1 MRSGFVFY
9 RSWLEAVKNLPRE
22 MQGEVLTAII
32 EYGLDGVTTG
42 SLKPITSAML
52 AMVKPQIQIDA
63 NNKRLENGLK
73 GGRPRK
79 IETETEPND
88 NQVITK
94 EKPNNNQTETKRNQ
108 TEPKEKDKVKD
119 IKKETTTSV
128 VAKKDAAKAATL
140 SRKEEFY
147 TSLIPYVEMYGKD
160 MVREFFDYWS
170 EMNKSETKMRFEQQP
185 TWEISKRL
193 STWAKREKINGN
205 RNNQNER
212 DSQQRK
218 LNSAVAVATRVQ
230 EAAAKK
236 RAELQAEGIID

>member
-52 AMVKPQIQIDA
+52 AMVKPQIDA

-79 IETETEPND
+79 N
-88 NQVITK
+88 K
-94 EKPNNNQTETKRNQ
+94 EESEPNNNQTITEEKPNINQ
-108 TEPKEKDKVKD
+108 AKTQTNPDKPKEKDKVKD

-128 VAKKDAAKAATL
+128 VEKKAAAKAATIA
-140 SRKEEFY
+140 RKEEFY
-147 TSLIPYVEMYGKD
+147 DSLVPYVEMYGKE

-185 TWEISKRL
+185 TWEIGRRL

-205 RNNQNER
+205 RNYQNQR

>member
-52 AMVKPQIQIDA
+52 AMVKPQIDA

-79 IETETEPND
+79 N
-88 NQVITK
+88 K
-94 EKPNNNQTETKRNQ
+94 EESEPNNNQTITEEKPNINQAKTKTNPDK
-108 TEPKEKDKVKD
+108 PKEKDKVKD

-128 VAKKDAAKAATL
+128 VEKKDAAKAATIA
-140 SRKEEFY
+140 RKEEFY
-147 TSLIPYVEMYGKD
+147 DSLVPYVEMYGKE

-185 TWEISKRL
+185 TWEIGRRL

-205 RNNQNER
+205 RNYQNQR

>member
-22 MQGEVLTAII
+22 IQGEVLTAII

-52 AMVKPQIQIDA
+52 AMVKPQIDA

-79 IETETEPND
+79 IETEAEPNN

-94 EKPNNNQTETKRNQ
+94 EKPNNNQTITKRNQ

-119 IKKETTTSV
+119 IQKETTTNV

-147 TSLIPYVEMYGKD
+147 NSLIPYVEMYGKD
-160 MVREFFDYWS
+160 MVRDFFDYWS

-205 RNNQNER
+205 RNSQNER

>member
-22 MQGEVLTAII
+22 IQGEVLTAII

-52 AMVKPQIQIDA
+52 AMVKPQIDA

-79 IETETEPND
+79 IETEAEPNN

-119 IKKETTTSV
+119 IQKETTTNV

-147 TSLIPYVEMYGKD
+147 NSLIPYVEMYGKD
-160 MVREFFDYWS
+160 MVRDFFDYWS

-205 RNNQNER
+205 RNSQNER

>member
-52 AMVKPQIQIDA
+52 AMVKPQIDA

-79 IETETEPND
+79 IETEAEPNN

-119 IKKETTTSV
+119 VKKETTTNV

-147 TSLIPYVEMYGKD
+147 NSLIPYVEMYGKD
-160 MVREFFDYWS
+160 MVRDFFDYWS

-205 RNNQNER
+205 RNSQNER

-218 LNSAVAVATRVQ
+218 FNSAVAVATRVQ

-236 RAELQAEGIID
+236 RAELQAEGVID

>member
-1 MRSGFVFY
+1 MRNGFVFY

-22 MQGEVLTAII
+22 IQGEVLTAII

-52 AMVKPQIQIDA
+52 AMVKPQIDA

-79 IETETEPND
+79 N
-88 NQVITK
+88 K
-94 EKPNNNQTETKRNQ
+94 EESEPNNNQTITEEKPNINQAKTKTNPDK
-108 TEPKEKDKVKD
+108 PKEKDKVKD

-128 VAKKDAAKAATL
+128 VEKKAAAKAATL

-147 TSLIPYVEMYGKD
+147 NSLIPYVEMYGKD
-160 MVREFFDYWS
+160 MVRDFFDYWS

-205 RNNQNER
+205 RNSQNER

>member
-52 AMVKPQIQIDA
+52 AMVKPQIDA

-79 IETETEPND
+79 IETESEPNN

-94 EKPNNNQTETKRNQ
+94 EKPNNNQTETQKNQ
-108 TEPKEKDKVKD
+108 TEPKEKEKVKD
-119 IKKETTTSV
+119 IEKETTTNV

-147 TSLIPYVEMYGKD
+147 NSLIPYVEMYGKD
-160 MVREFFDYWS
+160 MVRDFFDYWS
-170 EMNKSETKMRFEQQP
+170 EMNKSETKMRFEQQH
-185 TWEISKRL
+185 TWEVAKRL
-193 STWAKREKINGN
+193 ATWAKREKTNGN
-205 RNNQNER
+205 RIEQSER
-212 DSQQRK
+212 DSQQRRV
-218 LNSAVAVATRVQ
+218 NSAVAVATRVQ

-236 RAELQAEGIID
+236 RAELQAEGVID

>member
-22 MQGEVLTAII
+22 IQGEVLTAII

-52 AMVKPQIQIDA
+52 AMVKPQIDA

-79 IETETEPND
+79 IETEAEPNN

-119 IKKETTTSV
+119 IQKETTTNV

-147 TSLIPYVEMYGKD
+147 NSLIPYVEMYGKD
-160 MVREFFDYWS
+160 MVRDFFDYWS

-218 LNSAVAVATRVQ
+218 LNSAIAVATRVQ

>member
-22 MQGEVLTAII
+22 IQGEVLTAII

-52 AMVKPQIQIDA
+52 AMVKPQIDA

-79 IETETEPND
+79 NKEESEPNN
-88 NQVITK
+88 NQTITK
-94 EKPNNNQTETKRNQ
+94 EKPNNNQTITKRNQ

-119 IKKETTTSV
+119 IQKETTTNV

-147 TSLIPYVEMYGKD
+147 NSLIPYVEMYGKD
-160 MVREFFDYWS
+160 MVRDFFDYWS

>member
-9 RSWLEAVKNLPRE
+9 RSWLEAIKNLPRE

-52 AMVKPQIQIDA
+52 AMVKPQIDA

-79 IETETEPND
+79 IETESEPNN

-119 IKKETTTSV
+119 IKKETTTNV

-160 MVREFFDYWS
+160 MVRDFFDYWS
-170 EMNKSETKMRFEQQP
+170 EMNKSKTKMRFEQQP

-205 RNNQNER
+205 RNIQNER

-236 RAELQAEGIID
+236 RAELQAEGVID

>member
-32 EYGLDGVTTG
+32 EYGLDGVTTE

-52 AMVKPQIQIDA
+52 AMVKPQIDA
-63 NNKRLENGLK
+63 NNKRLENGAK

-79 IETETEPND
+79 IETEVEPNN

-94 EKPNNNQTETKRNQ
+94 EKPNDNQTETKRNQ

-119 IKKETTTSV
+119 IKKETTTNV

-147 TSLIPYVEMYGKD
+147 NSLIPYVEIYGKD
-160 MVREFFDYWS
+160 MVRDFFDYWS

-185 TWEISKRL
+185 TWEIGRRL

-205 RNNQNER
+205 RNNQSER

-236 RAELQAEGIID
+236 RAELQAEGVID

>member
-52 AMVKPQIQIDA
+52 AMVKPQIDA

-79 IETETEPND
+79 IETESEPNN

-94 EKPNNNQTETKRNQ
+94 EKPNNNQTITKKNQ
-108 TEPKEKDKVKD
+108 TEPKEKEKVKD
-119 IKKETTTSV
+119 IEKETTTNV

-147 TSLIPYVEMYGKD
+147 NSLIPYVEMYGKD
-160 MVREFFDYWS
+160 MVRDFFDYWS

-185 TWEISKRL
+185 TWETPKRL
-193 STWAKREKINGN
+193 AKWAKREKPNGN
-205 RNNQNER
+205 RTEQSER
-212 DSQQRK
+212 DSQQRR

-230 EAAAKK
+230 EAAAKR
-236 RAELQAEGIID
+236 RAELQAEGVID

>member
-52 AMVKPQIQIDA
+52 AMVKPQIDA

-230 EAAAKK
+230 EAAAKR
-236 RAELQAEGIID
+236 RAELQAEGVID

>member
-1 MRSGFVFY
+1 MNMRSGFVFY

-52 AMVKPQIQIDA
+52 AMVKPQIDA

-79 IETETEPND
+79 N
-88 NQVITK
+88 K
-94 EKPNNNQTETKRNQ
+94 EESEPNNNQTITEEKPNINQAKTKTNPDK
-108 TEPKEKDKVKD
+108 PKEKDKVKD

-128 VAKKDAAKAATL
+128 VEKKAAAKAATIA
-140 SRKEEFY
+140 RKEEFY
-147 TSLIPYVEMYGKD
+147 DSLVPYVEMYGKE

-185 TWEISKRL
+185 TWEIGRRL

-205 RNNQNER
+205 RNYQNQR

>member
-52 AMVKPQIQIDA
+52 AMVKPQIDA

>member
-22 MQGEVLTAII
+22 IQGEVLTAII

-52 AMVKPQIQIDA
+52 AMVKPQIDA

-79 IETETEPND
+79 IETEAEPNN

-108 TEPKEKDKVKD
+108 IEPKEKDKVKD
-119 IKKETTTSV
+119 IQKETTTNV

-147 TSLIPYVEMYGKD
+147 NSLIPYVEMYGKD
-160 MVREFFDYWS
+160 MVRDFFDYWS

-205 RNNQNER
+205 RNSQNER

>member
-22 MQGEVLTAII
+22 IQGEVLTAII

-52 AMVKPQIQIDA
+52 AMVKPQIDA

-79 IETETEPND
+79 N
-88 NQVITK
+88 K
-94 EKPNNNQTETKRNQ
+94 EESEPNNNQTITEEKPNINQAKTKTNPDK
-108 TEPKEKDKVKD
+108 PKEKDKVKD

-128 VAKKDAAKAATL
+128 VEKKAAAKAATL

-147 TSLIPYVEMYGKD
+147 NSLIPYVEMYGKD
-160 MVREFFDYWS
+160 MVRDFFDYWS

-205 RNNQNER
+205 RNSQNER

>member
-22 MQGEVLTAII
+22 IQGEVLTAII

-52 AMVKPQIQIDA
+52 AMVKPQIDA

-79 IETETEPND
+79 IETEAEPNN

-94 EKPNNNQTETKRNQ
+94 EKPNNNQTITKRNQ

-119 IKKETTTSV
+119 IQKETTTNV

-147 TSLIPYVEMYGKD
+147 NSLIPYVEMYGKD
-160 MVREFFDYWS
+160 MVRDFFDYWS

>member
-22 MQGEVLTAII
+22 IQGEVLTAII

-52 AMVKPQIQIDA
+52 AMVKPQIDA

-79 IETETEPND
+79 IETEAEPNN

-119 IKKETTTSV
+119 IQKETTTNV

-147 TSLIPYVEMYGKD
+147 NSLIPYVEMYGKD
-160 MVREFFDYWS
+160 MVRDFFDYWS

-205 RNNQNER
+205 RNSQNEQ

>member
-52 AMVKPQIQIDA
+52 AMVKPQIDA

-79 IETETEPND
+79 IETESEPNN

-94 EKPNNNQTETKRNQ
+94 EKPNNNQKITKKNQ
-108 TEPKEKDKVKD
+108 TEPKEKEKEKVKD
-119 IKKETTTSV
+119 IEKETTTNV

-147 TSLIPYVEMYGKD
+147 NSLIPYVEMYGKD
-160 MVREFFDYWS
+160 MVRDFFDYWS

-185 TWEISKRL
+185 TWETPKRL
-193 STWAKREKINGN
+193 ATWAKREKPNGN
-205 RNNQNER
+205 RTEQSER
-212 DSQQRK
+212 DSQQRR

-230 EAAAKK
+230 EAAAKR
-236 RAELQAEGIID
+236 RAELQAEGVID

>member
-52 AMVKPQIQIDA
+52 AMVKPQIDA

-79 IETETEPND
+79 IETESEPNN
-88 NQVITK
+88 NQTITK
-94 EKPNNNQTETKRNQ
+94 KKPNNNQTETKKNQ
-108 TEPKEKDKVKD
+108 TEPKEKEKVKD
-119 IKKETTTSV
+119 IEKETTTNV

-147 TSLIPYVEMYGKD
+147 NSLIPYVEMYGKD
-160 MVREFFDYWS
+160 MVRDFFDYWS

-185 TWEISKRL
+185 TWEVAKRL
-193 STWAKREKINGN
+193 ATWAKREKTNGN
-205 RNNQNER
+205 RTEQSER
-212 DSQQRK
+212 DSQQRRV
-218 LNSAVAVATRVQ
+218 NSAVAVATRVQ

-236 RAELQAEGIID
+236 RAELQAEGVID

>member
-52 AMVKPQIQIDA
+52 AMVKPQIDA

-79 IETETEPND
+79 N
-88 NQVITK
+88 K
-94 EKPNNNQTETKRNQ
+94 EESEPNNNQTITEEKPNINQAKTKTNPDK
-108 TEPKEKDKVKD
+108 PKEKDKVKD

-128 VAKKDAAKAATL
+128 VEKKAAAKAATIA
-140 SRKEEFY
+140 RKEEFY
-147 TSLIPYVEMYGKD
+147 DSLVPYVEMYGKE

-185 TWEISKRL
+185 TWEIGRRL

-205 RNNQNER
+205 RNYQNQR

>member
-1 MRSGFVFY
+1 
-9 RSWLEAVKNLPRE
+9 

-52 AMVKPQIQIDA
+52 AMVKPQIDA

-79 IETETEPND
+79 N
-88 NQVITK
+88 K
-94 EKPNNNQTETKRNQ
+94 EESEPNNNQTITEEKPNINQAKTKTNPDK
-108 TEPKEKDKVKD
+108 PKEKDKVKD

-128 VAKKDAAKAATL
+128 VEKKAAAKAATIA
-140 SRKEEFY
+140 RKEEFY
-147 TSLIPYVEMYGKD
+147 DSLVPYVEMYGKE

-185 TWEISKRL
+185 TWEIGRRL

-205 RNNQNER
+205 RNYQNQR

>member
-52 AMVKPQIQIDA
+52 AMVKPQIDA

-79 IETETEPND
+79 IETESEPNN

-94 EKPNNNQTETKRNQ
+94 EKPNNNQTITKKNQ
-108 TEPKEKDKVKD
+108 TEPKEKEKVKD
-119 IKKETTTSV
+119 IEKETTTNV

-147 TSLIPYVEMYGKD
+147 NSLIPYVEMYGKD
-160 MVREFFDYWS
+160 MVRDFFDYWS

-185 TWEISKRL
+185 TWETPKRL
-193 STWAKREKINGN
+193 ATWAKREKPNGN
-205 RNNQNER
+205 RTEQSER
-212 DSQQRK
+212 DSQQRR

-230 EAAAKK
+230 EAAAKR
-236 RAELQAEGIID
+236 RAELQAEGVID

>member
-52 AMVKPQIQIDA
+52 AMVKPQIDA

-79 IETETEPND
+79 IETESEPNN

-94 EKPNNNQTETKRNQ
+94 EKPNNNQTETQKKQ
-108 TEPKEKDKVKD
+108 TEPKEKEKVKD
-119 IKKETTTSV
+119 IEKETTTNV

-147 TSLIPYVEMYGKD
+147 NSLIPYVEMYGKD
-160 MVREFFDYWS
+160 MVRDFFDYWS

-185 TWEISKRL
+185 TWEVAKRL
-193 STWAKREKINGN
+193 ATWAKREKTNGN
-205 RNNQNER
+205 RTEQSER
-212 DSQQRK
+212 DSQQRRV
-218 LNSAVAVATRVQ
+218 NSAVAVATRVQ

-236 RAELQAEGIID
+236 RAELQAEGVID